1 MSKIEKVIVWLCTA
15 LTAAC
20 IVVATICFCIKVIVW
35 SFELLKPLPLG
46 LAIAGATVIL
56 AYKSRDSL
64 K

>member
-15 LTAAC
+15 LTTAC

-35 SFELLKPLPLG
+35 SFGLLKPLPLG